1 MCRPTIAHVA
11 PTRGGPDAPEP
22 SRCDCHKTTYPVPNR
37 STPRTSA
44 RHCLTGLTLFLLGAA
59 LAPRPAGAQ
68 ASAATA
74 DERGPLV
81 TEVELR
87 GVKRLDPD
95 ELLTGIATRASEC
108 RTFLYTPI
116 CWVTK
121 SGRVYE
127 RNYLDALELRRD
139 VLRIRLFYWRRG
151 YRDTRVVSRTDPD
164 GDGVRVVFEVTEG
177 APTIVGRLN
186 VRQDSAVLPRRVIN
200 RALQLRAGDPLDMI
214 ALDSSVVLLRD
225 ALWDRGYANAEI
237 ELDTAR
243 ISEQAN
249 RGPVTIAVRPG
260 PRTTVGGIEIEGNS
274 RVEEETIRHLLTFER
289 GDLFRRSEL
298 LESQRNLYLS
308 GMFSEV
314 DMEAPATSDTSKVVR
329 LRVAEGDLR
338 RLDLTTG
345 FSTADFLQ
353 LEAVFTRYN
362 FLGDGRRVTLRGTLA
377 NLLAPQ
383 LSGKGVFY
391 DVTNGARG
399 SSRNA
404 FESPTWATSIDFTQ
418 PWFLSARN
426 QLGAS
431 VFAHRRTVPGVVV
444 DRGRGATLAFTR
456 DHGPRVSTTLGYTYE
471 ASTIEASDVY
481 FCVTFG
487 VCLSGSINALA
498 RGNPLAP
505 VTLTGLLDQSND
517 ALNPTAGYRAR
528 FELEHASQATLS
540 DFRYNRAVGTA
551 SRYFRVGRGS
561 VLAGRVRLGWVHA
574 LSGTDRALG
583 LPPDDEATVVHP
595 RKRFYAGGSQSVR
608 GFGENQLGPRVLT
621 VAPEKLTRAPSDSQ
635 PAPCTTSQ
643 LADLSCDPNH
653 AFVTNNDFN
662 PQPLGGTSLVEGS
675 VEFRFPLRF
684 YEGLT
689 GAVFIDGALIGTD
702 RFSSILGATGAVTP
716 GFGVRLATP
725 IGPVRLDLG
734 VRPILI
740 ERLPVITQL
749 ADSTGESTLVR
760 LATAR
765 RYDPV
770 DASGNILRQILG
782 RLTLHLSVGPAF

>member
-1 MCRPTIAHVA
+1 MFR
-11 PTRGGPDAPEP
+11 EP
-22 SRCDCHKTTYPVPNR
+22 SRCSRQDTSYPVPKRRSSR
-37 STPRTSA
+37 STAHSR
-44 RHCLTGLTLFLLGAA
+44 LTGLVLFLFGVAF
-59 LAPRPAGAQ
+59 APRPGAAQ
-68 ASAATA
+68 ASAGAG
-74 DERGPLV
+74 ERGPLV
-81 TEVELR
+81 KDVELR

-95 ELLTGIATRASEC
+95 ALLAGIATRASEC
-108 RTFLYTPI
+108 RTFLYAPI

-121 SGRVYE
+121 SDRFYE
-127 RNYLDALELRRD
+127 RRYLDALELRRD

-151 YRDTRVVSRTDPD
+151 YRDTKVVTRTDPA
-164 GDGVRVVFEVTEG
+164 GDGVRVVFEITEG
-177 APTIVGRLN
+177 PPTIVGRLN
-186 VRQDSAVLPRRVIN
+186 VRQDSAVLPRREVN
-200 RALQLRAGDPLDMI
+200 SALQLRAGDPADMI
-214 ALDSSVVLLRD
+214 ALDSSVVLLRG
-225 ALWDRGYANAEI
+225 ALWDRGYADAEI

-243 ISEQAN
+243 ISERAN
-249 RGPVTIAVRPG
+249 RGPVTIDVRPG
-260 PRTTVGGIEIEGNS
+260 PRTTVAGIEIEGNS
-274 RVEEETIRHLLTFER
+274 RVEEGTIRHLLTFDR
-289 GDLFRRSEL
+289 GDLFRRSDV

-314 DMEAPATSDTSKVVR
+314 EMNVPATTDTSKTVH
-329 LRVAEGDLR
+329 LRVREGDLR

-362 FLGDGRRVTLRGTLA
+362 FLGNGRRVTVRGTLA

-399 SSRNA
+399 STRNA
-404 FESPTWATSIDFTQ
+404 FESPTWATSVDFTQ

-426 QLGAS
+426 QIGAS
-431 VFAHRRTVPGVVV
+431 VFAHRRTVPGIVV
-444 DRGRGATLAFTR
+444 DRGGGATLAFTR
-456 DHGPRVSTTLGYTYE
+456 NPGPRTSGTLGYTYE
-471 ASTIEASDVY
+471 SSTIEASDVY

-487 VCLSGSINALA
+487 VCLSGSITALA
-498 RGNPLAP
+498 HGNPLAP
-505 VTLTGLLDQSND
+505 LTFTGLLDRSND
-517 ALNPTAGYRAR
+517 ALNPTTGYRAR
-528 FELEHASQATLS
+528 FELEHASRATIS

-561 VLAGRVRLGWVHA
+561 VLAGRVRLGWVDA
-574 LSGTDRALG
+574 LPSTDRALG
-583 LPPDDEATVVHP
+583 IPQGDEASVVHP

-621 VAPEKLTRAPSDSQ
+621 IAPEKLIGARSDSQ
-635 PAPCTTSQ
+635 PPPCTASQ
-643 LADLSCDPNH
+643 LADLTCDPNH
-653 AFVTNNDFN
+653 PLVPAADFN

-675 VEFRFPLRF
+675 VEYRFPLSF
-684 YEGLT
+684 FEGLT
-689 GAVFIDGALIGTD
+689 GAVFLDGALIGTD

-740 ERLPVITQL
+740 ERLPVVTQL
-749 ADSTGESTLVR
+749 ADSTGELRLVR

-765 RYDPV
+765 RYDPI
-770 DASGNILRQILG
+770 DSSGNILRQILG